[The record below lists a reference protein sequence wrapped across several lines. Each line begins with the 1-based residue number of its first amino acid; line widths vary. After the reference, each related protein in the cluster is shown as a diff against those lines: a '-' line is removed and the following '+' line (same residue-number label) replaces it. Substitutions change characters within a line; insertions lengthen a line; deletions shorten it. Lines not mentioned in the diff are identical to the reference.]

1 MGDFGLA
8 RDIYRNDYY
17 RMEMDGKV
25 PFKWMSPGT
34 ASLTC
39 ACNPRASFDDVIFL
53 ALAFPFLSRF
63 FPTFVHLFY
72 RILDGPHVDDQ
83 GRRVEFGVLV
93 WEIMSLGQ
101 QPYPAR
107 TNHEVLQFLKDGG
120 RLEKPENCPDD
131 V

>member
-39 ACNPRASFDDVIFL
+39 VRNPRAPLSCVSVSVFIPVPSRLPNYFVESLMDRTWTTKADVW
-53 ALAFPFLSRF
+53 S
-63 FPTFVHLFY
+63 
-72 RILDGPHVDDQ
+72 
-83 GRRVEFGVLV
+83 FGVLV